1 MRNVVSLQSDF
12 GTKQIDQ
19 VEIPRKRHGSYARI
33 RTARNGLEGALP
45 SHLREFEAVVAS
57 LQPKHVDLLFLSQH
71 LERRIDDLNV
81 ETKVADQFVSRG
93 LFNREQT
100 TQDQPLHE
108 QHGNVEFRRGGRRSQ
123 NVGENVSHR
132 RRLRLGDYP
141 TFRQLNGEP

>member
-33 RTARNGLEGALP
+33 RTARNRLESAFP
-45 SHLREFEAVVAS
+45 SHLREFEPVVAS
-57 LQPKHVDLLFLSQH
+57 LQPEYVDLLLLPQH
-71 LERRIDDLNV
+71 LERSIDDLDV
-81 ETKVADQFVSRG
+81 ETKVADQLVCRG
-93 LFNREQT
+93 LLNSEHT
-100 TQDQPLHE
+100 TQNQPLYE
-108 QHGNVEFRRGGRRSQ
+108 EHGNVEFRRGRRRSQ

-141 TFRQLNGEP
+141 TFRHLNGAP